1 MNIQEYRGIR
11 GVVAA
16 EVTTDDSEKFE
27 CGTPFELI
35 GAAELSRTTET
46 SSEAHYYDNVPAV
59 VIDST
64 GSDEVTITGSV
75 VPFDVLAKITGQTYD
90 EAKGMFVEGERVSK
104 YFALGYITEK
114 TDGTDAEGQE
124 LVFTGIN
131 TNHKFTATGKT
142 ARAINVDTSVNTVVT
157 EAEFFGKA
165 QTPDT
170 VTAAA

>member
-1 MNIQEYRGIR
+1 MMKQ
-11 GVVAA
+11 
-16 EVTTDDSEKFE
+16 
-27 CGTPFELI
+27 
-35 GAAELSRTTET
+35 
-46 SSEAHYYDNVPAV
+46 
-59 VIDST
+59 
-64 GSDEVTITGSV
+64 
-75 VPFDVLAKITGQTYD
+75 
-90 EAKGMFVEGERVSK
+90 RVCLLRVK
-104 YFALGYITEK
+104 
-114 TDGTDAEGQE
+114 E